1 MIVVVVVVAFFCLRP
16 LLEHMN
22 DPGRYYHE
30 NPNRSIFLWASL
42 IEFQALFMQSGDTAW

>member
-1 MIVVVVVVAFFCLRP
+1 MVVVVVVVVVVFFCLRP

-30 NPNRSIFLWASL
+30 NLNRSIFLW
-42 IEFQALFMQSGDTAW
+42 FD